1 MKLYFLLELMPNGSL
16 YELLKKEKVVSVKLA
31 RHFTAEI
38 ILALEVLRD
47 K

>member
-16 YELLKKEKVVSVKLA
+16 YEFIQKQKVISLKLA
-31 RHFTAEI
+31 KHFSAEI
-38 ILALEVLRD
+38 ILALEVLRE